1 MSTFDTLISGNT
13 SQTTTMPA
21 WYEQAQKDL
30 VTQSATGAAAA
41 PALNETVAG
50 QAINNLSGPNNPFM
64 QGQNY
69 LNQAAY
75 GAANPWIIGEGG
87 NVTPNT
93 ASRLGGLFQAQQDQL
108 RANLP
113 GITTPADASSISGGN
128 FGSLRG
134 MSAANSAIGKAQADL
149 NAEQMRAALQNESNL
164 INAGTA
170 LGNIGAQGTS
180 TMTTLGQAQ
189 QAAPLA
195 TVSNLAQI
203 LRNVNVPTTVTQN
216 YRAPL
221 AGQIG
226 AIRSLG
232 QELGINNLLGN
243 ISQGLSSIG
252 SGLRDLN
259 GVNWG
264 SGGSGGYVP
273 GFGDYNPTDTS
284 GYDQNTWPSILG
296 GWTGGNTDTSVWSP
310 TNTTGSPNWNWQS
323 GQSDYYT
330 GGGWDPNAGSNL
342 NSNYDYDYSYDNG
355 GSYYPFQS

>member
-21 WYEQAQKDL
+21 WYDQAQQDL
-30 VTQSATGAAAA
+30 VKQATTGAAAA
-41 PALNETVAG
+41 PALNQTVAG
-50 QAINNLSGPNNPFM
+50 QAISNLSGPNNPFM

-69 LNQAAY
+69 LNQSAY

-87 NVTPNT
+87 EVSPNT

-108 RANLP
+108 KANLP
-113 GITTPADASSISGGN
+113 GITSPADASAISGGN

-189 QAAPLA
+189 QAAPLS

-203 LRNVNVPTTVTQN
+203 LRNVNAPTTVTQD

-226 AIRSLG
+226 AIKGLAQQLG
-232 QELGINNLLGN
+232 LPNLLDN
-243 ISQGLSSIG
+243 ITQGLGSIG
-252 SGLRDLN
+252 SGLKGLE
-259 GVNWG
+259 GSGIFNWG
-264 SGGSGGYVP
+264 STPTGNIGS
-273 GFGDYNPTDTS
+273 NTNMDTS
-284 GYDQNTWPSILG
+284 GYDQRTWPSILG
-296 GWTGGNTDTSVWSP
+296 QYTGGNTDPYQYSP
-310 TNTTGSPNWNWQS
+310 TNTTGSPNWTPS
-323 GQSDYYT
+323 YGQSDYYT
-330 GGGWDPNAGSNL
+330 GGGQDFGSNL
-342 NSNYDYDYSYDNG
+342 NSNYSYDNG
-355 GSYYPFQS
+355 ASYYPFQS

>member
-21 WYEQAQKDL
+21 WYDQAQQNL
-30 VTQSATGAAAA
+30 VSQATTGAAAA
-41 PALNETVAG
+41 PALNQTVAG

-75 GAANPWIIGEGG
+75 GAANPWIVGEGG

-108 RANLP
+108 KANLP
-113 GITTPADASSISGGN
+113 GITSPGDASSISGGN

-180 TMTTLGQAQ
+180 TMSTLGELQRS
-189 QAAPLA
+189 APLT
-195 TVSNLAQI
+195 TVAQLSQI
-203 LRNVNVPTTVTQN
+203 LRNVNAPQTVTQN

-226 AIRSLG
+226 AIEG
-232 QELGINNLLGN
+232 IAKKLGIPNLVDN
-243 ISQGLSSIG
+243 ISQGLGSIN
-252 SGLRDLN
+252 SGLKGLSGLD
-259 GVNWG
+259 WG
-264 SGGSGGYVP
+264 SGDSGGYVP
-273 GFGDYNPTDTS
+273 GFGDYSPTDTS

-296 GWTGGNTDTSVWSP
+296 GWTGGNTDTDYYSP
-310 TNTTGSPNWNWQS
+310 TNTTGSPNWNWSS

-330 GGGWDPNAGSNL
+330 GGGYDPGSYT
-342 NSNYDYDYSYDNG
+342 NSNYDYSYDNG
-355 GSYYPFQS
+355 ASYYPFQS